1 MFTTHRETEI
11 VLELPGEAP
20 PATGEQVWR
29 YVEQELML
37 PWIYLQIV
45 RQIGREENASMLMLY
60 HAQELRQLIDN
71 QSARLWVKQVQFV
84 TPPYMNG
91 QSQWV
96 MEPLKRVSL
105 VEDPVDKA
113 RFPVFEVASG
123 AIYSLKGDMRLDLTP
138 VEILFSAEDDLRHH

>member
-1 MFTTHRETEI
+1 MHTPP
-11 VLELPGEAP
+11 VAP
-20 PATGEQVWR
+20 KR
-29 YVEQELML
+29 K
-37 PWIYLQIV
+37 
-45 RQIGREENASMLMLY
+45 NASVLMLY
-60 HAQELRQLIDN
+60 HAQELRQLIEN
-71 QSARLWVKQVQFV
+71 QSSGLWVEHVQFV

-96 MEPLKRVSL
+96 MEPLKQVSM

-123 AIYSLKGDMRLDLTP
+123 AIYSLRGETRLDLSP

>member
-1 MFTTHRETEI
+1 MFTTHRDAEI
-11 VLELPGEAP
+11 GLELPGEAP
-20 PATGEQVWR
+20 PGTGQQVWS
-29 YVEQELML
+29 YIEQELML

-60 HAQELRQLIDN
+60 HAQELRQLIDH
-71 QSARLWVKQVQFV
+71 QSARLWVEQVQFV

-91 QSQWV
+91 QSRWV

-123 AIYSLKGDMRLDLTP
+123 TIYSLRGDTRLDLTP
-138 VEILFSAEDDLRHH
+138 VEVLFSAEDDLRRH

>member
-1 MFTTHRETEI
+1 MFTTHREAEI
-11 VLELPGEAP
+11 GLELPGEAS
-20 PATGEQVWR
+20 PATGQQVWR
-29 YVEQELML
+29 YIEQELML

-45 RQIGREENASMLMLY
+45 RRNGREENASMLMLY
-60 HAQELRQLIDN
+60 HAHELRQLIDN
-71 QSARLWVKQVQFV
+71 QSARVWVEQAQFV

-123 AIYSLKGDMRLDLTP
+123 AIYSLRGETRLDLTP
-138 VEILFSAEDDLRHH
+138 VEVLFSAEDDLRPH